1 VERPKIGYYS
11 TPMPSVPLE
20 QALNAAMQRQKA
32 GQFGEAERLYRQIL
46 AQQPDCA
53 DGLHLLG
60 VVCAQCGRHPEG
72 VELIRRAIAIHPQVA
87 AYHANLGKVFVAAQS
102 PVQAAGAFR
111 EAVKLNPNDGESLV
125 NLGAVLKGLGRF
137 EEAAD
142 CGRRALSIDP
152 NSARAHHLL
161 AEALRESG
169 RIDES
174 IAEYERAIA
183 LPPAMAAS
191 YNNLALALSARGR
204 FDEALAAL
212 DKAIALRP
220 GWDLIWNNRA
230 KILRDSGRLEES
242 LASARRALA
251 ISPNLAQ
258 GHVNLAGALLD
269 SGQIDGALASA
280 RRGVELGPDLV
291 EAHNLLANSLKEA
304 GEVAETLDALDRALK
319 LQPEDRVNLSNRAYI
334 LQFDPRADAKSL
346 LAEQRRWND
355 LLAAPMRKFIRSHEN
370 DRSGDRRLRVG
381 YVSPYFYDHA
391 ESFFVVPLLESHDRE
406 QVEVYCYSDGR
417 RTDEVTARLQ
427 SGADAWRVSL
437 GRTDEELAEQI
448 RRDRID
454 VLVDLA
460 MHMSYNRLLTF
471 AQRPAPVQVA
481 WLAYPGG
488 TGLDAMDYR
497 ITDPWIDPPG
507 MDESCY
513 REQSVR
519 LSSTWAC
526 YDPLCDAAPAADR
539 IAGPIRFGSL
549 NNPCK
554 LNDPLLR
561 LWARVLHAV
570 SDSRLIV
577 QSLCQ
582 EHQRRIV
589 GVLDSSGIAADR
601 VEFVGRPNRPQYL
614 RLYDGIDVCL
624 DPLPYNGIT
633 TSCDAL
639 WMGVPVVT
647 LAGATAAGRAGTSI
661 LENLGLHELAA
672 GDGEQFVQIA
682 TALAGDLPRLAELRR
697 TLRDRMRRSPLM
709 DREGFARA
717 MEGAYRRMW
726 KAWAGREIR
735 NPKSE

>member
-1 VERPKIGYYS
+1 
-11 TPMPSVPLE
+11 MPVVSLE
-20 QALNAAMQRQKA
+20 QALTAAMQRQRA

-53 DGLHLLG
+53 DALHLLG
-60 VVCAQCGRHPEG
+60 VVCAQCGRHQEG
-72 VELIRRAIAIHPQVA
+72 IELIGRAIALHPRVA
-87 AYHANLGKVFVAAQS
+87 GFHANLGKAFLAAKS
-102 PVQAAGAFR
+102 PQQAARAFA
-111 EAVKLNPNDGESLV
+111 EAARLNPNDGESPI
-125 NLGAVLKGLGRF
+125 NLATALKELGRF
-137 EEAAD
+137 DEAAD
-142 CGRRALSIDP
+142 CCRRALGIHP
-152 NSARAHHLL
+152 NSARVHHAL
-161 AEALRESG
+161 ADALRESG

-183 LPPAMAAS
+183 LQPAMAAS
-191 YNNLALALSARGR
+191 YNNLALSLSGRKR

-212 DKAIALRP
+212 DKAMALRP
-220 GWDLIWNNRA
+220 NWDLIWNNRA
-230 KILRDSGRLEES
+230 RILRDAGRPEES
-242 LASARRALA
+242 LVSARRALS

-280 RRGVELGPDLV
+280 RRAVELAPGLP
-291 EAHNLLANSLKEA
+291 EAHNLLANALKEA
-304 GEVAETLDALDRALK
+304 GAVAETLDALDRALK
-319 LQPEDRVNLSNRAYI
+319 LRPNDCVNYSNRVYI
-334 LQFDPRADAKSL
+334 MQFDHRARAKSL
-346 LAEQRRWND
+346 LAEQRRWNH
-355 LLAAPMRKFIRSHEN
+355 LLAAPMQKFIRPHEN
-370 DRSGDRRLRVG
+370 DRSVDRRLRVG

-391 ESFFVVPLLESHDRE
+391 ESFFVVPLLESHDRK
-406 QVEVYCYSDGR
+406 QVEVFCYSDGR
-417 RTDEVTARLQ
+417 RIDAVTQRLQ
-427 SGADAWRVSL
+427 RCADVWRAVL
-437 GRTDEELAEQI
+437 GWTDEELAEQI

-471 AQRPAPVQVA
+471 AQRPAPVQAA

-488 TGLDAMDYR
+488 TGLDAMDFR

-507 MDESCY
+507 TDESCY
-513 REQSVR
+513 REQLVR
-519 LSSTWAC
+519 LPSTWAC
-526 YDPLCDAAPAADR
+526 YDPLCDVPPAAAR
-539 IAGPIRFGSL
+539 IDGPIRFGSI

-554 LNDPLLR
+554 LNDPLLQ
-561 LWARVLHAV
+561 LWARVLDGV
-570 SDSRLIV
+570 CDSRLIV
-577 QSLCQ
+577 QSLCE
-582 EHQRRIV
+582 EHRRRIV
-589 GVLDSSGIAADR
+589 GALNSSGIAADR
-601 VEFVGRPNRPQYL
+601 VEFVGRHTRPEYL
-614 RLYDGIDVCL
+614 RLYDRIDVCL

-647 LAGATAAGRAGTSI
+647 LAGSTAAGRAGTSI

-672 GDGEQFVQIA
+672 GDGDQFVQIA

-709 DREGFARA
+709 DGPAFARA

-726 KAWAGREIR
+726 RRWAEVEIR

>member
-1 VERPKIGYYS
+1 
-11 TPMPSVPLE
+11 MPSVPLE
-20 QALNAAMQRQKA
+20 QALNMAMQRQQA
-32 GQFGEAERLYRQIL
+32 GKLVEAERLYRQIL

-53 DGLHLLG
+53 DALHLLG
-60 VVCAQCGRHPEG
+60 VVCAQAGRHQEG
-72 VELIRRAIAIHPQVA
+72 VELIRGAITLHPGVA
-87 AYHANLGKVFVAAQS
+87 GYHANLGKVFLAAKS
-102 PVQAAGAFR
+102 PEQAAGAFG
-111 EAVKLNPNDGESLV
+111 EAVRLNPDDGESPV
-125 NLGAVLKGLGRF
+125 NLATALNGLGRF
-137 EEAAD
+137 DEAAD
-142 CGRRALSIDP
+142 CCRRELSIHPD
-152 NSARAHHLL
+152 SAGAHQVL
-161 AEALRESG
+161 ADALRESG

-183 LPPAMAAS
+183 LPPVMAAS
-191 YNNLALALSARGR
+191 YNNLALALSVRMR

-220 GWDLIWNNRA
+220 NWDLIWNNRA
-230 KILRDSGRLEES
+230 KVLRDCGRLEES
-242 LASARRALA
+242 LVSARRALA
-251 ISPNLAQ
+251 ISPNLAE

-269 SGQIDGALASA
+269 ALQIDEALASA
-280 RRGVELGPDLV
+280 RRAVELGPDLA
-291 EAHNLLANSLKEA
+291 EAHNILANSLKEA
-304 GEVAETLDALDRALK
+304 GAVAETLDALDHALK
-319 LQPEDRVNLSNRAYI
+319 LRPNDHVNQCNRVYI
-334 LQFDPRADAKSL
+334 LQFDHRARAKSL

-355 LLAAPMRKFIRSHEN
+355 LLAAPMQKFIRPHEN
-370 DRSGDRRLRVG
+370 DRSPDRRLRVG

-406 QVEVYCYSDGR
+406 QVEVFCYSDGR
-417 RTDEVTARLQ
+417 RTDAVTRRLQ
-427 SGADAWRVSL
+427 RCAHVWHMAL

-488 TGLDAMDYR
+488 TGLEEMDYR

-519 LSSTWAC
+519 LPSTWAC
-526 YDPLCDAAPAADR
+526 YDPLCDVAPAATR
-539 IAGPIRFGSL
+539 IAGPIRFGSI

-554 LNDPLLR
+554 LNDPLLQ
-561 LWARVLHAV
+561 LWAKVLHGV
-570 SDSRLIV
+570 CDSRLIL
-577 QSLCQ
+577 QSLCE
-582 EHQRRIV
+582 EHRRRIV
-589 GVLDSSGIAADR
+589 GVLNSSGVASDR
-601 VEFVGRPNRPQYL
+601 IEFVGRYERPEYL
-614 RLYDGIDVCL
+614 RLYDRIDVCL

-639 WMGVPVVT
+639 WMGVPIVT
-647 LAGATAAGRAGTSI
+647 LAGRTAAGRAGTSI

-672 GDGEQFVQIA
+672 GDGDQFVQIA

-697 TLRDRMRRSPLM
+697 SLRDRMRRSPLM
-709 DREGFARA
+709 DGVGFARA
-717 MEGAYRRMW
+717 MEAAYRGMW
-726 KAWAGREIR
+726 RAWAGREIR

>member
-1 VERPKIGYYS
+1 VESPKIGYYS
-11 TPMPSVPLE
+11 TPMPTVSLE
-20 QALNAAMQRQKA
+20 QALTAAMQRQHA

-53 DGLHLLG
+53 DASHLLG
-60 VVCAQCGRHPEG
+60 VVCAQDGRHREA
-72 VELIRRAIAIHPQVA
+72 VELIGRAITLHPRVA
-87 AYHANLGKVFVAAQS
+87 GFHANLGKVFLAAKNLERA
-102 PVQAAGAFR
+102 VGAFR
-111 EAVKLNPNDGESLV
+111 EAVRLNPNDGESPV
-125 NLGAVLKGLGRF
+125 NLATALKGLGRLD
-137 EEAAD
+137 EAVD
-142 CGRRALSIDP
+142 CCRRALSIHP
-152 NSARAHHLL
+152 NSARAHHVL
-161 AEALRESG
+161 ADALRESG
-169 RIDES
+169 RFDES

-183 LPPAMAAS
+183 LQPAMAAS
-191 YNNLALALSARGR
+191 YNNLALALSGRTR

-212 DKAIALRP
+212 DKAITLRP
-220 GWDLIWNNRA
+220 NWDLIWNNRA
-230 KILRDSGRLEES
+230 KVLRDCGRLEES

-280 RRGVELGPDLV
+280 RRAVELGPDLA

-304 GEVAETLDALDRALK
+304 GAVAQTLDALDQALK
-319 LQPEDRVNLSNRAYI
+319 LRPNDRANFSNRVYI
-334 LQFDPRADAKSL
+334 MQFDRRARAESL

-355 LLAAPMRKFIRSHEN
+355 LLAAPMRKFIRAHEN
-370 DRSGDRRLRVG
+370 DRSPDRRLRVG

-391 ESFFVVPLLESHDRE
+391 ESFFVVPLLESHDSG

-417 RTDEVTARLQ
+417 RTDAVTERLKRC
-427 SGADAWRVSL
+427 AHVWHVSL
-437 GRTDEELAEQI
+437 GWTDEELAEQI

-507 MDESCY
+507 TDESCY

-519 LSSTWAC
+519 LPNTWAC
-526 YDPLCDAAPAADR
+526 YDPLCDAAPAAAR
-539 IAGPIRFGSL
+539 IDGPIRFGSL

-554 LNDPLLR
+554 LNDPLLQ
-561 LWARVLHAV
+561 LWARVLNAV

-577 QSLCQ
+577 QSLCE
-582 EHQRRIV
+582 EHRRRIV
-589 GVLDSSGIAADR
+589 GVLNSSGIAADR
-601 VEFVGRPNRPQYL
+601 VEFVGRPKRPEYL
-614 RLYDGIDVCL
+614 RLYDRIDVCL

-647 LAGATAAGRAGTSI
+647 LAGETAAGRAGTSI

-682 TALAGDLPRLAELRR
+682 AALAGDLPRLAELRR

-709 DREGFARA
+709 DGPGFARA
-717 MEGAYRRMW
+717 MEAAYRKMW
-726 KAWAGREIR
+726 RTWAE
-735 NPKSE
+735 NPHPVS

>member
-1 VERPKIGYYS
+1 
-11 TPMPSVPLE
+11 
-20 QALNAAMQRQKA
+20 MQCQQA

-53 DGLHLLG
+53 DALHLLG
-60 VVCAQCGRHPEG
+60 VVCAQGGRYQEG
-72 VELIRRAIAIHPQVA
+72 VELIGRAIALHPLVGGF
-87 AYHANLGKVFVAAQS
+87 HANLGKVFLAAKS
-102 PVQAAGAFR
+102 PEQAAGAFR
-111 EAVKLNPNDGESLV
+111 QAVRLNPDDGESPI
-125 NLGAVLKGLGRF
+125 NLATALKELGRF
-137 EEAAD
+137 DEAAD
-142 CGRRALSIDP
+142 CCRRALSVHPD
-152 NSARAHHLL
+152 SSRAHHVL
-161 AEALRESG
+161 ADALRESG

-183 LPPAMAAS
+183 LPPATAAS
-191 YNNLALALSARGR
+191 YNNLALALSGRMR

-212 DKAIALRP
+212 DKAMALRP
-220 GWDLIWNNRA
+220 NWDLIWNNRA
-230 KILRDSGRLEES
+230 KILRDCGRLEES
-242 LASARRALA
+242 LVSARRALA

-280 RRGVELGPDLV
+280 RTAVELGPDLA
-291 EAHNLLANSLKEA
+291 EAYNLLSNSLKEA
-304 GEVAETLDALDRALK
+304 GAVAETLDALDHALK
-319 LQPEDRVNLSNRAYI
+319 LRPNDPVNHGNRLYI
-334 LQFDPRADAKSL
+334 MQFDPRADAKSL

-355 LLAAPMRKFIRSHEN
+355 LLAAPMRKFIRPHEN
-370 DRSGDRRLRVG
+370 DRSPDRRLRVG

-391 ESFFVVPLLESHDRE
+391 ESFFVVPLLESHDSE
-406 QVEVYCYSDGR
+406 QVEVCCYSDGR
-417 RTDEVTARLQ
+417 RTDGVTARLQ
-427 SGADAWRVSL
+427 RRADLWHVSL
-437 GRTDEELAEQI
+437 GRTDKELAEQI
-448 RRDRID
+448 RCDRID

-488 TGLDAMDYR
+488 TGLDGMDYR

-513 REQSVR
+513 RERSVR
-519 LSSTWAC
+519 LPSNWAC
-526 YDPLCDAAPAADR
+526 YDPLCDAAPAAAR
-539 IAGPIRFGSL
+539 IDGPIRFGSI

-570 SDSRLIV
+570 SESRLIV
-577 QSLCQ
+577 QSLCE

-589 GVLDSSGIAADR
+589 GVLNSSGIAADR
-601 VEFVGRPNRPQYL
+601 VEFVGRPKRPEYL
-614 RLYDGIDVCL
+614 RLYDRIDVCL

-672 GDGEQFVQIA
+672 GDGDQFVQIA
-682 TALAGDLPRLAELRR
+682 AALAGDLPRLAELRR
-697 TLRDRMRRSPLM
+697 TLRDWMRRSPLM
-709 DREGFARA
+709 DGQGFARA
-717 MEGAYRRMW
+717 MEAAYRRMW
-726 KAWAGREIR
+726 RIWTGREIR

>member
-1 VERPKIGYYS
+1 
-11 TPMPSVPLE
+11 MPLVSLE
-20 QALNAAMQRQKA
+20 EALNAAMRRQQA
-32 GQFGEAERLYRQIL
+32 GQLGEAERLYRQIL

-60 VVCAQCGRHPEG
+60 VLCAQCGRQREG
-72 VELIRRAIAIHPQVA
+72 VELIRRAIAIHPGAA
-87 AYHANLGKVFVAAQS
+87 AYHANLGKVFLAAKGAE
-102 PVQAAGAFR
+102 QAAGAFG
-111 EAVKLNPNDGESLV
+111 EAVRLNPNDAESLV
-125 NLGAVLKGLGRF
+125 NLATALKGLGRF
-137 EEAAD
+137 DEAAD
-142 CGRRALSIDP
+142 CCRRALGIDP
-152 NSARAHHLL
+152 NSARAHHVL
-161 AEALRESG
+161 ADALRESG
-169 RIDES
+169 RTDES

-183 LPPAMAAS
+183 LPPAMAQT
-191 YNNLALALSARGR
+191 YNNLALALSSRMR

-220 GWDLIWNNRA
+220 DWDLIWNNRA
-230 KILRDSGRLEES
+230 KILRDCGRLEES
-242 LASARRALA
+242 LAAARRALA

-269 SGQIDGALASA
+269 SGQFDDALASA
-280 RRGVELGPDLV
+280 RRAVELGPDLV
-291 EAHNLLANSLKEA
+291 EAYNLLANSLKEA
-304 GEVAETLDALDRALK
+304 GAVAETMDALDRALK
-319 LQPEDRVNLSNRAYI
+319 LRPNDPVNQSNRVYI
-334 LQFDPRADAKSL
+334 LQFDHRARARSL

-355 LLAAPMRKFIRSHEN
+355 LLAAPLQKFIRPHEN
-370 DRSGDRRLRVG
+370 DRSPDRRLRVG

-391 ESFFVVPLLESHDRE
+391 ESFFVVPLLEGHDRE
-406 QVEVYCYSDGR
+406 QVEVCCYSDGR
-417 RTDEVTARLQ
+417 RTDAVTARLQ
-427 SGADAWRVSL
+427 RRADPWRVSL

-471 AQRPAPVQVA
+471 ARRPAPVQVA

-519 LSSTWAC
+519 LPSTWAC
-526 YDPLCDAAPAADR
+526 YDPLCDVAPAADR
-539 IAGPIRFGSL
+539 IPGPIRFGSI

-561 LWARVLHAV
+561 LWARVLQV
-570 SDSRLIV
+570 VCDSRLIV

-582 EHQRRIV
+582 EHRRRIV
-589 GVLDSSGIAADR
+589 GVLNSSGIAAER
-601 VEFVGRPNRPQYL
+601 VEFVGRHTRPQYL
-614 RLYDGIDVCL
+614 RLYDRIDVCL

-672 GDGEQFVQIA
+672 GDEDQFVQIA
-682 TALAGDLPRLAELRR
+682 AGLAGDLPRLAELRH

-709 DREGFARA
+709 DGPAFARA
-717 MEGAYRRMW
+717 MEAAYRTMW
-726 KAWAGREIR
+726 RTWAGGCHAGH
-735 NPKSE
+735 

>member
-1 VERPKIGYYS
+1 
-11 TPMPSVPLE
+11 MPSVSLE
-20 QALNAAMQRQKA
+20 QALNAAMRRQKA
-32 GQFGEAERLYRQIL
+32 GQLGEAERLYRQIL
-46 AQQPDCA
+46 AQEPDCA
-53 DGLHLLG
+53 EGLHLLG
-60 VVCAQCGRHPEG
+60 VVCAQCGRHQEG
-72 VELIRRAIAIHPQVA
+72 IELIRRAIAIHPQVA
-87 AYHANLGKVFVAAQS
+87 VYHANLGKVFGAAKDAE
-102 PVQAAGAFR
+102 QAAGAFR
-111 EAVKLNPNDGESLV
+111 EAVTLNPNDGESLV
-125 NLGAVLKGLGRF
+125 NLATALKELGRF
-137 EEAAD
+137 DESAD
-142 CGRRALSIDP
+142 CGRRALSVDP
-152 NSARAHHLL
+152 NSAKAHHVL

-174 IAEYERAIA
+174 IAEFERAIA
-183 LPPAMAAS
+183 LAPAVAAP
-191 YNNLALALSARGR
+191 YNNMALALSVRMR

-220 GWDLIWNNRA
+220 DWELIWINRA
-230 KILRDSGRLEES
+230 KILRDCGRLEES
-242 LASARRALA
+242 LAAARRAVAL
-251 ISPNLAQ
+251 SPNLAQ
-258 GHVNLAGALLD
+258 GHVNLAGALMD

-280 RRGVELGPDLV
+280 RLAVELGPDLPQ
-291 EAHNLLANSLKEA
+291 AHNLLANSLKEA
-304 GEVAETLDALDRALK
+304 GAVAESLDALDRALK
-319 LQPEDRVNLSNRAYI
+319 LRPNDPANHSNKVYI
-334 LQFDPRADAKSL
+334 MQFDHRADAKSH

-355 LLAAPMRKFIRSHEN
+355 LLAVPMQKFIRPHEN
-370 DRSGDRRLRVG
+370 NRSPDRRLRVG
-381 YVSPYFYDHA
+381 YVSPYFHEHA
-391 ESFFVVPLLESHDRE
+391 ESFFVVPLLESHNRE

-417 RTDEVTARLQ
+417 RSDAVTARLQ
-427 SGADAWRVSL
+427 RSAHVWRVSL

-497 ITDPWIDPPG
+497 ITDAWIDPPG

-519 LSSTWAC
+519 LPSTWAG
-526 YDPLCDAAPAADR
+526 YDPLCDVAPAAER
-539 IAGPIRFGSL
+539 IAGPIRFGSI

-554 LNDPLLR
+554 LNDPLLQ

-577 QSLCQ
+577 QSLCE
-582 EHQRRIV
+582 EHRRRIV
-589 GVLDSSGIAADR
+589 GVLNSSGIAADR
-601 VEFVGRPNRPQYL
+601 LEFVGRLNRLEYL
-614 RLYDGIDVCL
+614 RLYDRIDVCL

-661 LENLGLHELAA
+661 LENLGLHDLTA
-672 GDGEQFVQIA
+672 GDGDQFVRIA
-682 TALAGDLPRLAELRR
+682 TDLAGDLPRLAELRR

-709 DREGFARA
+709 DRAGFARA
-717 MEGAYRRMW
+717 MESAYRMMW
-726 KAWAGREIR
+726 RRWAEAGAEIR
-735 NPKSE
+735 NSKFE